1 MRKSSVYLIGPIAM
15 LFAVSAFAD
24 APDGAQ
30 VFAGRCASCHGSKG
44 QGTKGLAPA
53 LKGDAFVVSGK
64 REDVEATIQNGRS
77 GDQKH
82 YKDLPMAMPAWH
94 LSAEDLKA
102 VVDYLRGDLQKN

>member
-1 MRKSSVYLIGPIAM
+1 MRKSIVCLIGSTAM
-15 LFAVSAFAD
+15 LFAVLAFAD

-30 VFAGRCASCHGSKG
+30 VFAGRCASCHGSEG